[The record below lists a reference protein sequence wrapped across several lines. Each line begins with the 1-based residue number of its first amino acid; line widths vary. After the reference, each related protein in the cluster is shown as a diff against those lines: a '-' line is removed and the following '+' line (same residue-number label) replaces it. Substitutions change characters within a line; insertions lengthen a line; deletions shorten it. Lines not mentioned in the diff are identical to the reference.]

1 MEATLHW
8 VDVGVENWLHPNLC
22 RQEIKH
28 LQLFHLCCPTFDGT
42 GTISAKWSASFYD
55 LYHIRHLYTC
65 MLPLLFCILYL
76 EFKTGDREKIWRPEA
91 GFCGSLR
98 CHVITT
104 SALGC
109 AHLESGSLTH
119 LIMTTVMRRRTMINL
134 GQHYATMRE
143 HHASRLLCPVPG
155 TRGDK
160 VLDQNFRRFLVPH
173 VQCASPHKIIAQYL
187 VIWVVTINQITWKV
201 SFTIW

>member
-28 LQLFHLCCPTFDGT
+28 LQLFHLCCPTFDRT
-42 GTISAKWSASFYD
+42 GTISAKLSAASNDLHHMRHMSTCIFSF
-55 LYHIRHLYTC
+55 
-65 MLPLLFCILYL
+65 LFCILYL
-76 EFKTGDREKIWRPEA
+76 EFKTGDWEKIWRPEA

-119 LIMTTVMRRRTMINL
+119 LIMMTVMMRWTMMNL
-134 GQHYATMRE
+134 DPT
-143 HHASRLLCPVPG
+143 LCCYDRAVKPLFNSPCI
-155 TRGDK
+155 K
-160 VLDQNFRRFLVPH
+160 ALVPY
-173 VQCASPHKIIAQYL
+173 ASG
-187 VIWVVTINQITWKV
+187 
-201 SFTIW
+201 FTIR